1 MATKNLSKYDTKKV
15 PSAEKLKFAVIVSEW
30 NTEITEGLYK
40 GCYETLISHKAKAK
54 NVTRI
59 DVPGSFELVYAAAKA
74 LKTKK
79 YDAIIV
85 LGSVIQ
91 GETKHFDFVCDAVA
105 NGIAQLNTLAQS
117 PVIFG
122 LLTDNTLQQAK
133 DRSGGKLGNKGVECA
148 VVAIKMVK
156 DF

>member
-1 MATKNLSKYDTKKV
+1 MATKNLSNYDAKKV
-15 PSAEKLKFAVIVSEW
+15 PAADKYKFAVIVSDW

-40 GCYETLISHKAKAK
+40 GCYETLITHKAKTK
-54 NVTRI
+54 NITRI
-59 DVPGSFELVYAAAKA
+59 NVPGSFELVYAAAKA

-85 LGSVIQ
+85 LGGVIQ
-91 GETKHFDFVCDAVA
+91 GDTKHFDFVCTGVT
-105 NGIAQLNTLAQS
+105 NGIAQLNTLAQA

-122 LLTDNTLQQAK
+122 LLTDNNMQQAK

-148 VVAIKMVK
+148 VTAIKMIG
-156 DF
+156 